1 MLDTFDYWPF
11 DYHRYV
17 SEILPALHLALAGQL
32 AQLQRLIE
40 VGSQQKLSLRSPW
53 GRSQTVLPGVAFYL
67 REASKDRNT
76 PFGPARLFVRELQQ
90 RFRLEQDDFNWES
103 FRNMLFQ
110 LPGHQF
116 GELFPLGAEAHLRL
130 VYAFCSADLPGS
142 AKLHD
147 ATEPED
153 FELWDIYF
161 EQDEFWH
168 RLWRGFYLPLPGAI
182 SALFSSKYR
191 KDYPRELNP
200 FGEANRVALR
210 GFLTPEETQCLAYE
224 LPLHRAPLL
233 FPACSGAAMDYAL
246 REWEK
251 QINIKDYQDKKRQYL
266 QKEKE
271 LEEKYS
277 LLDNE
282 FGFFGD
288 TGFSAPLSRQAEQ
301 QIKESLFGHEL
312 GTRLEFIPRFSRL
325 EEASG
330 PEDTFVFIPK
340 EVYQEMQ
347 ANILTIIQQWAESC
361 PEEVKKIQTPILER
375 LWANETEIMR
385 RLNYA
390 ISHNWGMMM
399 YHVLR

>member
-1 MLDTFDYWPF
+1 
-11 DYHRYV
+11 
-17 SEILPALHLALAGQL
+17 
-32 AQLQRLIE
+32 
-40 VGSQQKLSLRSPW
+40 
-53 GRSQTVLPGVAFYL
+53 
-67 REASKDRNT
+67 
-76 PFGPARLFVRELQQ
+76 
-90 RFRLEQDDFNWES
+90 
-103 FRNMLFQ
+103 
-110 LPGHQF
+110 
-116 GELFPLGAEAHLRL
+116 
-130 VYAFCSADLPGS
+130 
-142 AKLHD
+142 
-147 ATEPED
+147 
-153 FELWDIYF
+153 
-161 EQDEFWH
+161 
-168 RLWRGFYLPLPGAI
+168 
-182 SALFSSKYR
+182 
-191 KDYPRELNP
+191 
-200 FGEANRVALR
+200 
-210 GFLTPEETQCLAYE
+210 
-224 LPLHRAPLL
+224 
-233 FPACSGAAMDYAL
+233 MDYAL